1 MITGKHSGEF
11 MKSTVLISVIL
22 ITQTLFAAEYGVF
35 MVVKGIVKVESA
47 GKLVDAKVS
56 SKVQVGDII
65 ITENDSRAKIV
76 MSDRNILNISP
87 NTKLKI
93 EKYTNTAADK
103 NVNLNLLEGKVRSK
117 VEQKY
122 DNKNS
127 KFEVR
132 TATAVAG
139 VRGTEFVTS
148 YNSSTKT
155 TEVITMKGQVS
166 FQAINVVG
174 TAAAADPVL
183 VEKGEKSQAKE
194 NSAPAAPVKVPEKD
208 MKQIDS
214 ETTVKRKQ
222 PKDGVVADNPQ
233 SPGMNRGDG
242 KAPQTAPLMDMNSG
256 NTQIIDGTATR
267 KFEKSKVKIITQPN

>member
-1 MITGKHSGEF
+1 MQKYL
-11 MKSTVLISVIL
+11 LIGLFL
-22 ITQTLFAAEYGVF
+22 IAQPLLAAEYGTF
-35 MVVKGIVKVESA
+35 MVVKGSVKIESGGA
-47 GKLVDAKVS
+47 TSDAKVS
-56 SKVQVGDII
+56 SKVQVGDTII
-65 ITENDSRAKIV
+65 SGVDSRAKIV

-139 VRGTEFVTS
+139 VRGTEFVTA
-148 YNSSTKT
+148 YSSTTKV
-155 TEVITMKGQVS
+155 TEVITLKGQVS
-166 FQAINVVG
+166 FQTVSATG
-174 TAAAADPVL
+174 TAPTTEPV
-183 VEKGEKSQAKE
+183 VISKGEKSEAKE
-194 NSAPAAPVKVPEKD
+194 NGVPAPPIKVPEKE

-214 ETTVKRKQ
+214 DTQVKKKPQDPGPPKGPPPPGTQIRPDGTV
-222 PKDGVVADNPQ
+222 
-233 SPGMNRGDG
+233 
-242 KAPQTAPLMDMNSG
+242 APQQQVIVMPPPPP
-256 NTQIIDGTATR
+256 TQ
-267 KFEKSKVKIITQPN
+267 KFDKSKVKIITQPSN